1 MVFNGIR
8 GAESTNKASQLL
20 DLNADKHPFEE
31 QTEPLLQQ
39 VSNCEQQTAFLYW
52 QQAHSL
58 ELVLQHV

>member
-39 VSNCEQQTAFLYW
+39 VSNCEQQTAFLY
-52 QQAHSL
+52 
-58 ELVLQHV
+58 